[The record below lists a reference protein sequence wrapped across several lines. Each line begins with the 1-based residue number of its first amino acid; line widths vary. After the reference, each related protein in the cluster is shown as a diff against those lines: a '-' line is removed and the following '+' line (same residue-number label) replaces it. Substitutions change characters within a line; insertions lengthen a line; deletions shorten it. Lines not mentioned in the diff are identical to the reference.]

1 MIETKISELGDQ
13 HILKVCVEQEDLEVN
28 LRASQK
34 DDLALCHPLHGYM
47 TEKVPIKLRYTQLGT
62 SIAYQ
67 NLKTI
72 QKGNNVKNLVVVQ
85 LLSVSNSFVTP
96 WTVAHQAPLSMRFPR
111 QEYWSR
117 LLFFPPGVFQTQGS
131 NPSLLCLLHWQ
142 ADSLPLSHMG
152 SP

>member
-34 DDLALCHPLHGYM
+34 DDLALRHPLHGYM

-67 NLKTI
+67 NVKTI
-72 QKGNNVKNLVVVQ
+72 QKGNNVKNLIFVVQ
-85 LLSVSNSFVTP
+85 LLSVSSSFVTP

-111 QEYWSR
+111 QEYWSQ
-117 LLFFPPGVFQTQGS
+117 LLFFLQGFSRPRDRTQVSCVSCIGRQI
-131 NPSLLCLLHWQ
+131 LYH
-142 ADSLPLSHMG
+142 
-152 SP
+152 

>member
-1 MIETKISELGDQ
+1 M
-13 HILKVCVEQEDLEVN
+13 EQEDLEVN

-72 QKGNNVKNLVVVQ
+72 QKGNNVKNLVVV
-85 LLSVSNSFVTP
+85 V
-96 WTVAHQAPLSMRFPR
+96 
-111 QEYWSR
+111 
-117 LLFFPPGVFQTQGS
+117 
-131 NPSLLCLLHWQ
+131 
-142 ADSLPLSHMG
+142 
-152 SP
+152 